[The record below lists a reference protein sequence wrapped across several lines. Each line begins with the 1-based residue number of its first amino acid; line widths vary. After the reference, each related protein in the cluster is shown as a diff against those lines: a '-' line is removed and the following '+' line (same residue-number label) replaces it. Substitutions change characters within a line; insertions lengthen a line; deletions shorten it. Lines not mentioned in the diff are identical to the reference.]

1 MSQIARYFFVGVAL
15 LWLICVAEGSQDKA
29 EQEFKE
35 IQRAVDKCEI
45 SFLVG
50 IKRYRRAVRRY
61 PESEFSARASYAIGQ
76 LFEKIGEVEKASI
89 AYTGVIENYPDS
101 ECFSPAIQDLYRIGR
116 YLFNL
121 EETGV
126 LRNTYE
132 QARKILRK
140 ILEVFP
146 SVANAGEIQ
155 YKVAYC
161 SLELG
166 QYDEAASEFQKVIKD
181 YPEEPFLEKAIYH
194 LGVCFLKQSLA
205 AERDQTM
212 TDKAI
217 SEFADFLLKYPET
230 QFAEDAQEKISILR
244 DRKAKS
250 LYRICLFYMKRKDKR
265 AFLFYCRDLVRRF
278 PDTEWAK
285 RARKLLER

>member
-1 MSQIARYFFVGVAL
+1 MRQVARYFFVGVAL

-50 IKRYRRAVRRY
+50 IKRYRRAIRRY
-61 PESEFSARASYAIGQ
+61 PESEFSARASYAIGE
-76 LFEKIGEVEKASI
+76 LFEKIGEVEEASI
-89 AYTGVIENYPDS
+89 AYMGVVENYPDS

-116 YLFNL
+116 YLFDL

-132 QARKILRK
+132 QARTILRK

-181 YPEEPFLEKAIYH
+181 YPEEPFLEKANYH
-194 LGVCFLKQSLA
+194 LGVSFLKQSLP

-217 SEFADFLLKYPET
+217 SEFTDFLSKYPET

-250 LYRICLFYMKRKDKR
+250 LYCICLFYMKRKEKM
-265 AFLFYCRDLVRRF
+265 AFLFYCQEVVGRF

>member
-1 MSQIARYFFVGVAL
+1 MRQVAGYLFVGVAL
-15 LWLICVAEGSQDKA
+15 LWVICVAEGSQDKA
-29 EQEFKE
+29 EREFKE
-35 IQRAVDKCEI
+35 IQRAVDKSEI
-45 SFLVG
+45 SFLAG
-50 IKRYRRAVRRY
+50 IKRYRRAIRRY
-61 PESEFSARASYAIGQ
+61 PESEFSARASYAIGE
-76 LFEKIGEVEKASI
+76 LFEKIGEVEEASI
-89 AYTGVIENYPDS
+89 AYMGVVENYPDS

-194 LGVCFLKQSLA
+194 LGVSFLKQSLP

-217 SEFADFLLKYPET
+217 SEFTGFLSKYPES
-230 QFAEDAQEKISILR
+230 QFAEDAQEKMSILR
-244 DRKAKS
+244 GRRAKS
-250 LYRICLFYMKRKDKR
+250 LYRICLFHMKRKEKR
-265 AFLFYCRDLVRRF
+265 AFLFYCREIVGRF

-285 RARKLLER
+285 RAKKLLER